1 MRPARILL
9 GMAVIVNCVCCTHG
23 QDVAVRD
30 TLPPAP
36 NGKSWKMIWHDEFD
50 GPAIDMTKWGFTP
63 YDKRNAG
70 HWRDNAVSVDGRGH
84 LVIKT
89 FKEGDKYIDG
99 CIRTRGKF
107 EHAFGYYVASI
118 EWHRQP
124 GHYSAFWLTGDGVGR
139 VGDEGRDGTEI
150 DIVEKPWV
158 DDRVT
163 HNLHWDGYGKDHKTA
178 GTTVRTVS
186 GVMQGF
192 HTYSLLWTPDLYVF
206 YVDGKETWRTTAG
219 GVCQKPLWVKL
230 SDEVGQW
237 AGDIRKAKL
246 PDQLQVDYVRVYD
259 LVDK

>member
-1 MRPARILL
+1 MPPVPA
-9 GMAVIVNCVCCTHG
+9 
-23 QDVAVRD
+23 
-30 TLPPAP
+30 
-36 NGKSWKMIWHDEFD
+36 GKTWKMIWHDEFD
-50 GPAIDMTKWGFTP
+50 GASLDMTKWGFTP

-70 HWRDNAVSVDGRGH
+70 HWRDKAVAVDGRGH

-99 CIRTRGKF
+99 CIRTKGKF
-107 EHAFGYYVASI
+107 EHTFGYYVASI
-118 EWHRQP
+118 GWHRQP

-178 GTTVRTVS
+178 GTTVRTVP

-192 HTYSLLWTPDLYVF
+192 HSYSLLWSPDMYVF
-206 YVDGKETWRTTAG
+206 YVDGKETWRTTASG
-219 GVCQKPLWVKL
+219 ICQVPLYIKL
-230 SDEVGQW
+230 SDEVGNW
-237 AGDIRKAKL
+237 AGDIRKAQL
-246 PDQLQVDYVRVYD
+246 PDQFQVDYVRVYD
-259 LVDK
+259 VVAK